1 MHNTYNITIR
11 TKSGDELVLTQKV
24 RYAKRVDKQL
34 ERLTNEWVDMLRQSG
49 FTYLCVRREGW
60 HLTNRP
66 LSVTNRSTL
75 CL

>member
-49 FTYLCVRREGW
+49 FTYLCVRREG
-60 HLTNRP
+60 
-66 LSVTNRSTL
+66 
-75 CL
+75 